1 MEAGL
6 GHSARR
12 RSLYSEETAEKAF
25 AMARRRFV
33 VDASPGA
40 QPTLV
45 PAPLCSDVMPF
56 RTMRA
61 GIGVQRFVRAL
72 ALAKPGIRDAWACE
86 NLRVRPSQW
95 VTGGY
100 PTTGQ

>member
-1 MEAGL
+1 MSDEA
-6 GHSARR
+6 
-12 RSLYSEETAEKAF
+12 SEDAF
-25 AMARRRFV
+25 AMARRRSV
-33 VDASPGA
+33 VDTWRGA
-40 QPTLV
+40 RPALV